1 MLHLFPTPYPDEMLY
16 SIVCRY
22 HIRSGN
28 RTVQQTRS
36 DLLSLSNE
44 NSYSYVLPSKLGNF
58 SKQLPFA
65 SSLTVEQLIEN
76 HTLFPYYRS
85 YLTYKEQTALKNFMV
100 GKKVRSIALLA
111 KIPKLEL
118 YNPSHLKYC
127 SLCLEEDFK
136 IYGETYWHRSHQM
149 PGVKICL
156 IHDQQLL
163 DSTVTKE
170 EISRNFILPT
180 SSNCCDKELNCDNSV
195 RGKLSMFAKKIIDE
209 TNHPSPFL
217 SLKHLRDNYQQ
228 FLITGDL
235 RNLNNEEVNT
245 DRLADQMIQYYGLS
259 ALSIIHP
266 EMMDQFSDYLSLS
279 LMACDLLTECDRVL
293 HWLVQKF
300 IEDNY

>member
-1 MLHLFPTPYPDEMLY
+1 
-16 SIVCRY
+16 
-22 HIRSGN
+22 
-28 RTVQQTRS
+28 
-36 DLLSLSNE
+36 LSNE

-85 YLTYKEQTALKNFMV
+85 FLTYKEQTALKNFMV
-100 GKKVRSIALLA
+100 GKKARSIALSA

-118 YNPSHLKYC
+118 YNPPHLKYC
-127 SLCLEEDFK
+127 SLCLEEDLK

-156 IHDQQLL
+156 THNQQLL
-163 DSTVTKE
+163 DSKVTTE

-180 SSNCCDKELNCDNSV
+180 YSNCCNKELNYDDSILETLL
-195 RGKLSMFAKKIIDE
+195 GFAKKIRNEI
-209 TNHPSPFL
+209 NHPSEFV

-228 FLITGDL
+228 LPIIRDS
-235 RNLNNEEVNT
+235 RNCEQMNT
-245 DRLADQMIQYYGLS
+245 DRLADQMIEYYGLS

-266 EMMDQFSDYLSLS
+266 EVMDKFSDYLSLS
-279 LMACDLLTECDRVL
+279 LMGCDVLTEVDRVL
-293 HWLVQKF
+293 HWLVKKF
-300 IEDNY
+300 MKDNY